1 MQPKEVVMELS
12 QGRKETHFHE
22 SYFQRDKNRVR
33 TFKWHLA
40 IEPTKNLVLVKQ
52 LENGERTLVT
62 KHQSNQ
68 QQTVRK

>member
-12 QGRKETHFHE
+12 RKAGGKPTSMKATFKGIKTEW
-22 SYFQRDKNRVR
+22 R

-52 LENGERTLVT
+52 HRKMARVT